1 MKWSI
6 VGLNEREEKSQRP
19 NLIENIFESGGQSV
33 SQDQRNRKRAKVE
46 YIAESRGE
54 RISEGIE
61 IINMVKSYSSREQG
75 NEE

>member
-1 MKWSI
+1 M
-6 VGLNEREEKSQRP
+6 
-19 NLIENIFESGGQSV
+19 